1 MSLRTRR
8 DFIAAP
14 PDDGG
19 SLGIFGT
26 PEDAMQV
33 DITPQP
39 GSAEER
45 TPTLDD
51 PSRTGTFG
59 RKAPTRGLGVMGGTL
74 LLAVISAVIVLL
86 AMLVGRA

>member
-1 MSLRTRR
+1 MAQRTRR
-8 DFIAAP
+8 DLIAAP

-26 PEDAMQV
+26 PEDDMQV
-33 DITPQP
+33 STNHRP
-39 GSAEER
+39 GDGPDP
-45 TPTLDD
+45 TPTHED

-59 RKAPTRGLGVMGGTL
+59 KKRPTPGLGVVGGTL
-74 LLAVISAVIVLL
+74 LLAVFAAALVLL